1 MTFFRLAFGFL
12 MLAPSGS
19 LTFGFLMLAPSGSL
33 AFGFL
38 ILFLSG
44 SRTFLILSLSGSL
57 AFGFLILLL
66 SGGLLDFL
74 AFLDFLGFLDF
85 LALVFLAS
93 GSLRFLDF
101 ITTFVR
107 RNTLNST
114 LNSSSSLC
122 LPRRRSFR
130 W

>member
-12 MLAPSGS
+12 ILVPSGSLTFLILAPSGS
-19 LTFGFLMLAPSGSL
+19 LTF
-33 AFGFL
+33 L

-44 SRTFLILSLSGSL
+44 SCTFLMLFLSGSL